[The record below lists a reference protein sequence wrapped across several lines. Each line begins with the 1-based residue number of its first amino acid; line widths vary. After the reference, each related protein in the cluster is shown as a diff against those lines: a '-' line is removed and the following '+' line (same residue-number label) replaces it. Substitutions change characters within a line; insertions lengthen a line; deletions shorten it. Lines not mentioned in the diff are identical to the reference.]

1 MEKQL
6 TIFDV
11 NHPLNR
17 RLQLAKEGGLYFE
30 TPRLVMIPMC
40 KEDAPRVFQ
49 WTSDGVP
56 KNNLF
61 NLIFNLHFT
70 ILQYRSFGF

>member
-30 TPRLVMIPMC
+30 TPRLVMMPMC
-40 KEDAPRVFQ
+40 RRTHHVFSNGQ
-49 WTSDGVP
+49 ATGR
-56 KNNLF
+56 
-61 NLIFNLHFT
+61 LHVICAT
-70 ILQYRSFGF
+70 TPTPTCRKRRSG